1 MTDNAIVLQEAKK
14 RMDGFM
20 FGPIDLAIPKGYI
33 TAIVGPNGSG
43 KSTLF
48 HVLMNLQQLDSGK
61 MTILEH
67 QYPADDVVLKERI
80 GYMPGEYETIDESM
94 TGLQAIKLIK
104 PYYRRWDEQQ
114 YERLIRRFQVDVRQ
128 KLSKMSKGMR
138 QRFSFVQ
145 TLSASPDLL
154 LLDEP
159 SSGLDP
165 LAWGEMMDEI
175 HRFMEQP
182 ERTVVIATHTIEEVR
197 RLADYVVF
205 MYMGQMI
212 GFYEKDRLFAEWK
225 EVWLDQEVPRQQLI
239 AVTGVEWVEGERS
252 YRLITNQMSS
262 TAEELKKLGIGITH
276 TLPVPLDEI
285 MRIKLQ
291 SRW

>member
-1 MTDNAIVLQEAKK
+1 MLDATK
-14 RMDGFM
+14 RTDGFT
-20 FGPIDLAIPKGYI
+20 FGPLELAIPKGYI
-33 TAIVGPNGSG
+33 TAVIGPNGSG

-48 HVLMNLQQLDSGK
+48 RILMNLQQLDSGE
-61 MTILEH
+61 MTILDR
-67 QYPADDVVLKERI
+67 QYPADDIALKERI

-94 TGLQAIKLIK
+94 TGTQVVNFIK
-104 PYYRRWDEQQ
+104 PFYPNWNEQE
-114 YERLIRRFQVDVRQ
+114 YERLIQRFQIDVRQ
-128 KLSKMSKGMR
+128 RLRKMSKGML

-165 LAWGEMMDEI
+165 LVWGEMIDEI
-175 HRFMEQP
+175 HRFMDEHP
-182 ERTVVIATHTIEEVR
+182 ERTVVLATHTIEEVR
-197 RLADYVVF
+197 RLADYVMF
-205 MYMGQMI
+205 MHKGQMI
-212 GFYEKDRLFAEWK
+212 GFYEKDRMLADWK
-225 EVWLDQEVPRQQLI
+225 EVWLEQEVPRQQLM
-239 AVTGVEWVEGERS
+239 AVEGVVKVDGERTN
-252 YRLITNQMSS
+252 RLITKQVAS
-262 TAEELKKLGIGITH
+262 TQEQLTQLGIHISH